1 MSRVEIYKIRT
12 KDKQIV
18 WEGDANNAWQGC
30 MYIWRSLEQKY
41 LPSLPPFPWT
51 PKNEEK
57 EYYSRVNLIGTAF
70 GSEKKENPLQ
80 EIWNLVMHPDL
91 TWDERIVMQTTFDRG
106 YIAYADIPEV
116 AAAYENVDFSND
128 NMKQQAEIFRRIY
141 EEGKDGSVF
150 GIIKNE
156 NSVCSMEEQCRYDAE
171 SEQMF
176 LDDEKNWDYMAELRT
191 LRDNN
196 YKISEDDEKGTSAD

>member
-18 WEGDANNAWQGC
+18 WEGDANNAWLGC
-30 MYIWRSLEQKY
+30 MHIWQSLEEKY
-41 LPSLPPFPWT
+41 LPSLPPFSWESKDANDNKYRSRT
-51 PKNEEK
+51 CTMHMEK
-57 EYYSRVNLIGTAF
+57 CG
-70 GSEKKENPLQ
+70 KMQ
-80 EIWNLVMHPDL
+80 EIWNLVMHSDL

-116 AAAYENVDFSND
+116 AAAYENVEFSNE
-128 NMKQQAEIFRRIY
+128 NMKKQAEIFRKIY
-141 EEGKDGSVF
+141 EEGKDGSIF

-176 LDDEKNWDYMAELRT
+176 LDDEKNWDYMADLRA
-191 LRDNN
+191 LKDNN
-196 YKISEDDEKGTSAD
+196 YKISEDDEESESSD

>member
-18 WEGDANNAWQGC
+18 WEGVADNAWLGC
-30 MYIWRSLEQKY
+30 MHIWQSIEKKY
-41 LPSLPPFPWT
+41 LPSLPPFPWQS
-51 PKNEEK
+51 KCENDNK
-57 EYYSRVNLIGTAF
+57 YRSRIRTMHM
-70 GSEKKENPLQ
+70 ENGGNMR
-80 EIWNLVMHPDL
+80 EIWNLVVHPDL

-116 AAAYENVDFSND
+116 AAAYENVEFSND
-128 NMKQQAEIFRRIY
+128 NMKHQAEIFRRIY
-141 EEGKDGSVF
+141 EDGKDGSIF

-156 NSVCSMEEQCRYDAE
+156 NSVCNMEGQCRYDAE

-176 LDDEKNWDYMAELRT
+176 LDDEKNWDYMADLRA
-191 LRDNN
+191 LRDNK
-196 YKISEDDEKGTSAD
+196 YKISEDDEESESSD